1 MKELPESVGYLL
13 IQVMKAHRRQAESQL
28 NALGVHLGQEMLLFQ
43 LWDEDGPTQS
53 EIADWICVEAPTVT
67 KMLQRMEVTGLVERR
82 QDSQDAR
89 VSRVYLTPKGR
100 ALEEPVTYLWKDV
113 EAKTVKGLSES
124 EKLLLRRL
132 VVEKQEEVAG
142 ENKKV

>member
-1 MKELPESVGYLL
+1 MKELPESIGYLL

-43 LWDEDGPTQS
+43 LWDQDGPTQS
-53 EIADWICVEAPTVT
+53 EIADCICVEAPTVT
-67 KMLQRMEVTGLVERR
+67 KMLQRMEAAGLIERR

-89 VSRVYLTPKGR
+89 VSHVYLTPKGR
-100 ALEEPVTYLWKDV
+100 ALEEPVTRLWKDV

-132 VVEKQEEVAG
+132 LMQMQQNLAD
-142 ENKKV
+142 ENT